1 MSLFRGAWAALALG
15 TGALWLPVIAGPAIA
30 AVDTTDPQRFV
41 STLTTDGFQA
51 MRTGSKDAAKA
62 KFRTLLTQ
70 NVAVDMIGDRLIR
83 RWIPT
88 ISPAQHDAYKAALPT
103 YVVGTYADRLF
114 EYADATVKVVRST
127 PTAGGGADVTTQV
140 IKPGR
145 QPIPAVWSV
154 VQVGGAWKVLNLRVG
169 GINIAMA
176 QAADFDS
183 VVQRQGFDALV
194 KMMKARG

>member
-1 MSLFRGAWAALALG
+1 MTIFRGALAALALG
-15 TGALWLPVIAGPAIA
+15 TGAVLLPAITSPALA
-30 AVDTTDPQRFV
+30 AVDTSDPQRFV
-41 STLTTDGFQA
+41 QTLTTDGFAA

-83 RWIPT
+83 SWIPK
-88 ISPAQHDAYKAALPT
+88 ISPAQHDAYKATLPA

-154 VQVGGAWKVLNLRVG
+154 VQVDGVWKVLNLNVA

-176 QAADFDS
+176 QAADFNS
-183 VVQRQGFDALV
+183 VIQRQGFDALV

>member
-1 MSLFRGAWAALALG
+1 MKKFRGALAALALG
-15 TGALWLPVIAGPAIA
+15 TGAVMLPTTTAVQA
-30 AVDTTDPQRFV
+30 AVDTSNPQSFIQ
-41 STLTTDGFQA
+41 TLTTDGFAA
-51 MRTGSKDAAKA
+51 MRSGSKDAAKA
-62 KFRTLLTQ
+62 KFRTLLSQ
-70 NVAVDMIGDRLIR
+70 NVAVDNIGDRLIR

-88 ISPAQHDAYKAALPT
+88 ISPAQHAAYKAALPT
-103 YVVGTYADRLF
+103 YIVGTYADRLF
-114 EYADATVKVVRST
+114 EYADATVKVVRSQ
-127 PTAGGGADVTTQV
+127 PTASGADVVTQV

-145 QPIPAVWSV
+145 QPIPAIWSV
-154 VQVGGAWKVLNLRVG
+154 VQVGGTWKVLNLNVA